1 MTGPAS
7 DARSSA
13 DGRFAARLL
22 ELQSFWSPTPDMP
35 EETAETV
42 LKALWLTAAGR
53 PASAVR
59 AASLPLPDLDAA
71 AEARLS
77 ALLSRKRDGEPLAHL
92 TGRQDF
98 LGLELLAGPEALIAR
113 KETEILARAALDKLK
128 AMTGGELLVLEPC
141 TGSGNVALAL
151 AAGEP
156 RARIFAS
163 DLSPEAVDLARRN
176 LEFTGVGGTRSVAG
190 SRVEFRVGDLLSPFD
205 EERFQ
210 GGADL
215 VACNPPYISSAK
227 VPDMPP
233 AIATHEPSLAFDGG
247 PFGVSILMK
256 LIQQAPRFLK
266 PGGWLCFEAGLGQGE
281 PMVKQL
287 RRSSDYDLVETAS
300 DEAGAVRALLARRAR
315 SAPPGPGRD

>member
-1 MTGPAS
+1 MTDLTGIA
-7 DARSSA
+7 ARHSA
-13 DGRFAARLL
+13 DRHFADRLS
-22 ELQSFWSPTPDMP
+22 ELQSFWSPAPDMP
-35 EETAETV
+35 EETSETV
-42 LKALWLTAAGR
+42 LKALWLAAAGH
-53 PASAVR
+53 PTSAVR

-71 AEARLS
+71 AQARLS
-77 ALLSRKRDGEPLAHL
+77 ALFARKRAGEPLAHL

-113 KETEILARAALDKLK
+113 KETEILARAALGKLK
-128 AMTGGELLVLEPC
+128 AMTGQELVVLEPC

-163 DLSPEAVDLARRN
+163 DLSPEAVGLARRN
-176 LEFTGVGGTRSVAG
+176 LEVTVAVH
-190 SRVEFRVGDLLSPFD
+190 VEFRVGDLLSPFE

-210 GGADL
+210 GRADL

-227 VPDMPP
+227 VPDRPN
-233 AIATHEPSLAFDGG
+233 AIAREPSMAFDGG

-256 LIQQAPRFLK
+256 LIKQAPRFLK

-287 RRSSDYDLVETAS
+287 RRSTDYDLVETAC
-300 DEAGAVRALLARRAR
+300 DEAGAVRALLARRA
-315 SAPPGPGRD
+315 

>member
-1 MTGPAS
+1 MTDLSGF
-7 DARSSA
+7 DAA
-13 DGRFAARLL
+13 AEARLS
-22 ELQSFWSPTPDMP
+22 ELQSFWSPAPDMP

-42 LKALWLTAAGR
+42 LKALWLAAAGS

-59 AASLPLPDLDAA
+59 AATLPLPPLDDAA
-71 AEARLS
+71 QARLS
-77 ALLSRKRDGEPLAHL
+77 ALFERKRAGEPLAHL

-113 KETEILARAALDKLK
+113 KETEILARAALGKLK
-128 AMTGGELLVLEPC
+128 AMAGRELLVLEPC
-141 TGSGNVALAL
+141 TGSGNVALAI

-163 DLSPEAVDLARRN
+163 DLSPEAVGLARRN
-176 LEFTGVGGTRSVAG
+176 LEVTGAGRGGDGTG
-190 SRVEFRVGDLLSPFD
+190 LRVEFRVGDLLSPFE

-210 GGADL
+210 GSADL

-227 VPDMPP
+227 VPDLPN
-233 AIATHEPSLAFDGG
+233 AIAREPSMAFDGG

-256 LIQQAPRFLK
+256 LIKQAPRFLK

-281 PMVKQL
+281 PMAKQL
-287 RRSSDYDLVETAS
+287 RRSSDYDLVETAC
-300 DEAGAVRALLARRAR
+300 DEAGAVRALMARR
-315 SAPPGPGRD
+315 SA

>member
-1 MTGPAS
+1 MTGLS
-7 DARSSA
+7 
-13 DGRFAARLL
+13 GFAARLS
-22 ELQSFWSPTPDMP
+22 ELGSFWSPAPDMP

-42 LKALWLTAAGR
+42 LKALWLAAAGR

-59 AASLPLPDLDAA
+59 AASLPLPDLDAE

-77 ALLSRKRDGEPLAHL
+77 ALLARKRAGEPLAHL

-113 KETEILARAALDKLK
+113 KETEILARAALGKLK
-128 AMTGGELLVLEPC
+128 GMGGGELLVLEPC

-163 DLSPEAVDLARRN
+163 DLSPEAVGLARRN
-176 LEFTGVGGTRSVAG
+176 LEVTGARPSGMGVGNGMGSEAG
-190 SRVEFRVGDLLSPFD
+190 FRVEFRAGDLLSPFE
-205 EERFQ
+205 EERFL
-210 GGADL
+210 GRADL

-227 VPDMPP
+227 VSDLPP
-233 AIATHEPSLAFDGG
+233 AIAAHEPSLAFDGG

-256 LIQQAPRFLK
+256 LIKQAPRFLK
-266 PGGWLCFEAGLGQGE
+266 AGGWLCFEAGLGQGE
-281 PMVKQL
+281 PMAKQL
-287 RRSSDYDLVETAS
+287 RRSSDYDLVETAC
-300 DEAGAVRALLARRAR
+300 DEAGAVRALMARRA
-315 SAPPGPGRD
+315 

>member
-1 MTGPAS
+1 MTGLPGSVADENS
-7 DARSSA
+7 PA
-13 DGRFAARLL
+13 DGRFAARLS
-22 ELQSFWSPTPDMP
+22 ELRSFWSPAPDMP

-42 LKALWLTAAGR
+42 LKALWLAAAGR

-59 AASLPLPDLDAA
+59 AASLPLPDLDAE

-77 ALLSRKRDGEPLAHL
+77 ALFARKRAGEPLAHL

-113 KETEILARAALDKLK
+113 KETEILARAALSKVK
-128 AMTGGELLVLEPC
+128 AMSGGELLVLEPC

-163 DLSPEAVDLARRN
+163 DLSPEAVGLARRN
-176 LEFTGVGGTRSVAG
+176 LEVTETVRTGSRPG
-190 SRVEFRVGDLLSPFD
+190 SAAQPRVEFRVGDLLAPF
-205 EERFQ
+205 EEDRFL
-210 GGADL
+210 GRADL

-227 VPDMPP
+227 VPDLPN
-233 AIATHEPSLAFDGG
+233 AIAREPSMAFDGG

-256 LIQQAPRFLK
+256 LIKQAPRFLK
-266 PGGWLCFEAGLGQGE
+266 AGGWLCLEAGLGQGE
-281 PMVKQL
+281 PMAKQL
-287 RRSSDYDLVETAS
+287 RRSPDYDLVETAC
-300 DEAGAVRALLARRAR
+300 DEAGAVRALMARRA
-315 SAPPGPGRD
+315 